1 MGESPMK
8 STNVIVFGVLVSV
21 GMGSPFAAGQPESPQ
36 KQEARLPLQSEF
48 LMQLTAELEP
58 AQVVGE
64 TPQGDRRIV
73 PVVGGSFSGPQL
85 KGQVLTG
92 GGDWLLFRK
101 DGTAQLDVRAT
112 LRTDDGVLIY
122 VSYRGVSVIP
132 PNVRQRIMGGQDVD
146 PAQYYF
152 RTTPYFETASEKYS
166 WLNKLVT
173 VGIGKRTKTSVI
185 YSIYAI
191 K

>member
-1 MGESPMK
+1 MK
-8 STNVIVFGVLVSV
+8 SVNVTFLGVLALV
-21 GMGSPFAAGQPESPQ
+21 GLGSPFAAGQQESPQ
-36 KQEARLPLQSEF
+36 MQAARLPLQSEF
-48 LMQLTAELEP
+48 LMQLTADLDP

-85 KGQVLTG
+85 KGRVLTG
-92 GGDWLLFRK
+92 GGDWTLFRK
-101 DGTAQLDVRAT
+101 DGVAQLDVRVT
-112 LRTDDGVLIY
+112 IRTDDGALIY
-122 VSYRGVSVIP
+122 VSYRGVSIIP
-132 PNVRQRIMGGQDVD
+132 PDVRQRIMEGQEVD

-173 VGIGKRTKTSVI
+173 VGVGKRTKTSVI

>member
-1 MGESPMK
+1 MWESPVK
-8 STNVIVFGVLVSV
+8 SINVVFLGALVLA
-21 GMGSPFAAGQPESPQ
+21 GMDSTFASGQPES
-36 KQEARLPLQSEF
+36 A
-48 LMQLTAELEP
+48 QLI
-58 AQVVGE
+58 GK

-85 KGQVLTG
+85 KGQVLAG
-92 GGDWLLFRK
+92 GGDWTLFRK
-101 DGTAQLDVRAT
+101 DGAAQLDVRAT

-122 VSYRGVSVIP
+122 VSYRGVSIIP
-132 PNVRQRIMGGQDVD
+132 PEVRQRIMGGEDVD
-146 PAQYYF
+146 PAMYYF
-152 RTTPYFETASEKYS
+152 PTTPYFETASEKYS

-173 VGIGKRTKTSVI
+173 VGIGKRTATSVI

>member
-1 MGESPMK
+1 MNRVCLLFLTS
-8 STNVIVFGVLVSV
+8 LVSV
-21 GMGSPFAAGQPESPQ
+21 GIVSPYAAGQPEMHPTQ
-36 KQEARLPLQSEF
+36 DARLPLQSEF
-48 LMQLTAELEP
+48 LMRLTAELDP
-58 AQVVGE
+58 AQVIGD
-64 TPQGDRRIV
+64 TPQGDRRII

-85 KGQVLTG
+85 KGQVLAGG

-101 DGTAQLDVRAT
+101 DGAAQLDVRTT
-112 LRTDDGVLIY
+112 LRTDDGALIY

-132 PNVRQRIMGGQDVD
+132 PDLRQRIMSGQDVD

-173 VGIGKRTKTSVI
+173 VGVGKRTKTSVT